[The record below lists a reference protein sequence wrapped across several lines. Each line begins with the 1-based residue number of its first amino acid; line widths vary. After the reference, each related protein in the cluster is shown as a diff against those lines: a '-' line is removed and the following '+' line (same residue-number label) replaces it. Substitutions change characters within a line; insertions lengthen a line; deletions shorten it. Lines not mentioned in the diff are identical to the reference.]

1 MKHKSRRWWA
11 THLAG
16 AALLAVGAAAPAGQ
30 SSQDSAQAWIQRM
43 NKAVVD
49 SNYDGVLRQTFGRRA
64 EVFRIIHRHE
74 DGELVERVIATDGS
88 GYEQKRKGAR
98 WAEFRPA
105 QKLVIVQTRHRS
117 FGYIPAINGLD
128 QRSSRYYDVRD
139 MGPTQ
144 LLGREVQVIHIDPR
158 DELRYGYRFWLDR
171 ESALPLKLQRTT
183 QDGTVL
189 KEIAFISPPS
199 RPKTIADSELMADVD
214 ARGFRWLSWDKY
226 TPMYNPELT
235 RAYVV
240 RSELLPAGYRPRIF
254 NLPEEDAAAT
264 GPRARYIVS
273 DGVSWADVF
282 IAPAG
287 DDEKTSS
294 SAAGP
299 IATYRLRVGDVR
311 VVVVGEMPLGT
322 ARQIAE
328 AVRPE

>member
-16 AALLAVGAAAPAGQ
+16 VALLAVGAAAPAGQ

-311 VVVVGEMPLGT
+311 VVVVGEMPLAT

>member
-1 MKHKSRRWWA
+1 MNLQTRTRWTA
-11 THLAG
+11 GAAG
-16 AALLAVGAAAPAGQ
+16 AALLALAASVHAGQEGAAR
-30 SSQDSAQAWIQRM
+30 DWIQRM
-43 NKAVVD
+43 NHAVVNR
-49 SNYDGVLRQTFGRRA
+49 NYDGVIRTQRTGQPT
-64 EVFRIIHRHE
+64 EVFRIVHRMK
-74 DGELVERVIATDGS
+74 DGEMVERVISTDGS

-311 VVVVGEMPLGT
+311 VVVVGEMPLAT